1 MESPSD
7 PFSFL
12 RSAWPEWSGNG
23 LSGFGVPNAFL
34 PSMDLAEIEK
44 RIADLKSV
52 EHWLTLNLNMV
63 KATLQAF
70 EIQRGTLMNLRAFQE
85 SMAPSDHSA
94 DGPAPDSASPT
105 STASGVQNP
114 DGMAMAAASQSAWL
128 WNQLQSQFNQMA
140 SLAESG
146 SEPFEKSSE
155 GGDKTPK
162 AQAPKGKTSESRAK
176 VRAAS
181 KPTDA
186 ARSTTAPK
194 KPSTKKPSRAPD
206 SAKH

>member
-1 MESPSD
+1 
-7 PFSFL
+7 
-12 RSAWPEWSGNG
+12 
-23 LSGFGVPNAFL
+23 
-34 PSMDLAEIEK
+34 MDLAEIDK

-85 SMAPSDHSA
+85 SMAPSNHSA
-94 DGPAPDSASPT
+94 DGPDADSASPA
-105 STASGVQNP
+105 STTPGVQNP

-146 SEPFEKSSE
+146 SEPFEKSHQ
-155 GGDKTPK
+155 GADKRQK
-162 AQAPKGKTSESRAK
+162 AEAPKEKASESRSK

-181 KPTDA
+181 KPADA

-194 KPSTKKPSRAPD
+194 KPSTKKPSLAPG

>member
-1 MESPSD
+1 VENPSD

-12 RSAWPEWSGNG
+12 RTAWPEWSGNG
-23 LSGFGVPNAFL
+23 LPGFGVPNAFL
-34 PSMDLAEIEK
+34 PSMDLAEIER

-85 SMAPSDHSA
+85 SMAPSEHSTDA
-94 DGPAPDSASPT
+94 SAADSASPA

-146 SEPFEKSSE
+146 TEPLEKSGS
-155 GGDKTPK
+155 GGDKAPK
-162 AQAPKGKTSESRAK
+162 AKAPKGKASESKAK
-176 VRAAS
+176 VGASS
-181 KPTDA
+181 KPA
-186 ARSTTAPK
+186 GSAHSTTAPK
-194 KPSTKKPSRAPD
+194 RPRAKKPSRAPG

>member
-1 MESPSD
+1 VENPSD

-12 RSAWPEWSGNG
+12 RAAWPEWSGSG
-23 LSGFGVPNAFL
+23 LTGFGVPNAFL
-34 PSMDLAEIEK
+34 PSMDLEEIEK

-85 SMAPSDHSA
+85 SMTASSQSA
-94 DGPAPDSASPT
+94 DASAPESASPA
-105 STASGVQNP
+105 STASGLQNP

-146 SEPFEKSSE
+146 SEPLEKSSR
-155 GGDKTPK
+155 GGDTSSK
-162 AQAPKGKTSESRAK
+162 AKAPKGKTSESKAK
-176 VRAAS
+176 VRTGS
-181 KPTDA
+181 KPSDA

-194 KPSTKKPSRAPD
+194 KPSTKKPSRAPG
-206 SAKH
+206 SAMH